1 MADQHD
7 RAAARR
13 PYHSPARRRQ
23 AEQTRAGILAAA
35 RDLFR
40 SAGYAATTIDAI
52 ASSAQVSAKTVEAVF
67 GSKRGVLAALVDP
80 LAAAGPPHDLV
91 DRLREATDPRQRLRL
106 VAELCRRVYEASVP
120 EFELMRGAAVVAPE
134 IAAAAAQVESR
145 RRGNQARLI
154 SYLQERGCLRGDLSS
169 EEATDVA
176 WAFTGYDMYRA
187 LVAERHWPADRYQ
200 NWLADTL
207 AGSLLLPDAMQAA
220 QQTAPPARPLE
231 AVDRRPLQRLRRF
244 SSSG

>member
-1 MADQHD
+1 MSQQHD
-7 RAAARR
+7 RAAPRR

-67 GSKRGVLAALVDP
+67 GSKRGILAALVDP

-91 DRLREATDPRQRLRL
+91 NRLRETTDPRQRLRL
-106 VAELCRRVYEASVP
+106 VAELSRRAYEASVP

-134 IAAAAAQVESR
+134 IAAAAGQVESR

-154 SYLQERGCLRGDLSS
+154 AYLQERGCLRGDLSP
-169 EEATDVA
+169 EEATDII
-176 WAFTGYDMYRA
+176 WALTGYDVYRA
-187 LVAERHWPADRYQ
+187 LVTERHWPAGRYQ
-200 NWLADTL
+200 DWLADTL
-207 AGSLLLPDAMQAA
+207 AASLLRPEATEAA
-220 QQTAPPARPLE
+220 SRAAPRG
-231 AVDRRPLQRLRRF
+231 RRPG
-244 SSSG
+244 SS